1 MSGHSKWSQIK
12 HKKAITDAKKS
23 KIFGKLARVITL
35 ATRDKGG
42 NPDTNAAL
50 RLAIENARSFNMP
63 TDNIERAIKR
73 GTGEIEGAAMEEVS
87 YDAYGPGNVALI
99 VKGITDNKNRT
110 LSEVRHIL
118 TQYGGKLAEGGVS
131 WLFDRKGVIEISAN
145 ENSDKTKENLE
156 MLTIEA
162 GAEDIIWKENILNI
176 YVQPENLEAVKNNL
190 EKAGLKIASVLLD
203 LIPKTPIE
211 ITDEKIKNQ
220 LEKLLDALDEHDD
233 VNEIY
238 TNAKNAY

>member
-23 KIFGKLARVITL
+23 KIFGKLARIITL
-35 ATRDKGG
+35 AAKGKGG
-42 NPDTNAAL
+42 NPETNAPL
-50 RLAIENARSFNMP
+50 RLAIDNARSLNMP
-63 TDNIERAIKR
+63 ADNIERAIKR
-73 GTGEIEGAAMEEVS
+73 GTGEIEGVVMEEVS

-99 VKGITDNKNRT
+99 ITGITDNKNRT
-110 LSEVRHIL
+110 LGEVRNIL
-118 TQYGGKLAEGGVS
+118 NKLNGKLAEGGVG
-131 WLFDRKGVIEISAN
+131 WLFDKKGVIELSTE
-145 ENSDKTKENLE
+145 ENSGKNKDELE
-156 MLTIEA
+156 LAVIEA
-162 GAEDIIWKENILNI
+162 GAEDIKWDDNILKI
-176 YVQPENLEAVKNNL
+176 YTQPENFEATKKNL
-190 EKAGLKIASVLLD
+190 EKTGLKIASSSLD

-238 TNAKNAY
+238 SNLKE